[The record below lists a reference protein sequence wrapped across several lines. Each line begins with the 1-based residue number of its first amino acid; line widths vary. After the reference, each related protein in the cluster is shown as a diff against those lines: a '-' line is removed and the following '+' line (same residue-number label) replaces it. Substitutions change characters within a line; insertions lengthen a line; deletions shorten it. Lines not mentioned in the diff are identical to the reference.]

1 MQGLK
6 MHWFYGT
13 SIPMFLAASDS
24 EIDEVLKSI
33 SGGYSARLLNS
44 LCVEGE
50 MLRYSMYD
58 SGRLRY
64 VTDEESKPTQNLIK
78 YVDFCDAYSKYMKA
92 LEKGEIQP
100 IAEDSSELDLFKLTP
115 EETGYDTQDLLSSD
129 ETSLFDDGALIEDGM
144 VESDLL
150 EDSIIDDDGVTDDG
164 VLDESAVMGSSLAQA
179 DEISDDFIDD
189 SPLSSDISGD
199 IEESDEMMEQTL
211 AEDGSLL
218 SNKKLLG
225 KLAYDEDFY
234 KDFVSNSY
242 LSILSRIS
250 SWVPEKITATKDIR
264 SSSGNAE
271 ECERLR
277 SIIQNQKNRI
287 DQSGPTSSMSE
298 FAKEKLLML
307 QEELTKYEERL
318 AELEERS
325 INLSKETANFIRSKL
340 SQLPSKLQREYKQ
353 GSTTKIMTDK
363 EFEIL
368 TGLHEICSKDT
379 EGVMYISSLIN
390 RLTSIRDLNVTN
402 SPKFLN
408 MKYSQLSSKETVGQL
423 MLFNKRYHDFIMM
436 HTGSDRIKVIKQG
449 RADCEE
455 LLNSKSHGAD
465 ARSKLRSMFIEDPK
479 ELEGNGRIGKGMKM
493 QLRGQTSIVPA
504 VMMIK
509 EDQELRELLQYNSEE
524 LDEELLTDLLKMLVT
539 STKIVEVT
547 ETVQAFVALYKLWV
561 FIHRQSTGT
570 ILAALGVYEEIS
582 QEELYGIATK
592 FKILGLYNYPVEIF
606 EKCCDIGIAISNTK
620 TSVIKRTARPHL
632 YDNLEMLRRNLA
644 SAEIMYSDEYQRIH
658 F

>member
-50 MLRYSMYD
+50 MLKYSMYD

-64 VTDEESKPTQNLIK
+64 VTDEGSKPTQNLIK
-78 YVDFCDAYSKYMKA
+78 YVDFCDAYSRYMKA
-92 LEKGEIQP
+92 LEKGEVQP
-100 IAEDSSELDLFKLTP
+100 IAEDSSELDLSKLAAEDTS
-115 EETGYDTQDLLSSD
+115 YDAQELLSD
-129 ETSLFDDGALIEDGM
+129 ETSLFDDGDLIEDGM
-144 VESDLL
+144 AGSDLL
-150 EDSIIDDDGVTDDG
+150 EDSIIDES
-164 VLDESAVMGSSLAQA
+164 VLDEGVMGYNLAPA

-189 SPLSSDISGD
+189 SLLSSSISSDILED
-199 IEESDEMMEQTL
+199 SDEAVEQTL

-218 SNKKLLG
+218 SNNKILG

-234 KDFVSNSY
+234 KDFVSNNY

-250 SWVPEKITATKDIR
+250 SWIPEKIIATKDIR

-277 SIIQNQKNRI
+277 AIIQNQKNRI
-287 DQSGPTSSMSE
+287 VQSGSTESMSE

-318 AELEERS
+318 TELEERS

-353 GSTTKIMTDK
+353 GSYTKIMSDK
-363 EFEIL
+363 EFEVL

-379 EGVMYISSLIN
+379 EGIMYISSLIN

-455 LLNSKSHGAD
+455 LLNNKSHGAD
-465 ARSKLRSMFIEDPK
+465 ARSKLRNMFIEDPK

-524 LDEELLTDLLKMLVT
+524 LDEDLLTDLLKMLVT

-547 ETVQAFVALYKLWV
+547 ETVQAFVALYKLWA

-582 QEELYGIATK
+582 QEDLYGIATK

-620 TSVIKRTARPHL
+620 TSIIKRTARPHL

>member
-24 EIDEVLKSI
+24 EIDEILKSI

-44 LCVEGE
+44 LCIEGE
-50 MLRYSMYD
+50 MLKYSMYD

-64 VTDEESKPTQNLIK
+64 VTDEGSKPTQNLIK
-78 YVDFCDAYSKYMKA
+78 YVDFCDAYSRYMKA
-92 LEKGEIQP
+92 LEKGEVQP
-100 IAEDSSELDLFKLTP
+100 IAEDSSELDLSKLAAEDTS
-115 EETGYDTQDLLSSD
+115 YDAQELLSD
-129 ETSLFDDGALIEDGM
+129 ETSLFDDGDFIEDGM
-144 VESDLL
+144 AGSDLL
-150 EDSIIDDDGVTDDG
+150 EDSIIDES
-164 VLDESAVMGSSLAQA
+164 VLDEGVMESNLSPT

-189 SPLSSDISGD
+189 SPLSSSISSDILED
-199 IEESDEMMEQTL
+199 SDEAVEQTL

-218 SNKKLLG
+218 SNNKILG

-234 KDFVSNSY
+234 KDFVSNNY

-250 SWVPEKITATKDIR
+250 SWIPEKITATKDIR

-277 SIIQNQKNRI
+277 AIIQNQKNRI
-287 DQSGPTSSMSE
+287 VQSGSTESMSE

-318 AELEERS
+318 TELEERS

-353 GSTTKIMTDK
+353 GSYTKIMSDK
-363 EFEIL
+363 EFEVL

-379 EGVMYISSLIN
+379 EGIMYISSLIN

-455 LLNSKSHGAD
+455 LLNNKSHGAD
-465 ARSKLRSMFIEDPK
+465 ARSKLRNMFIEDPK

-524 LDEELLTDLLKMLVT
+524 LDEDLLTDLLKMLVT

-582 QEELYGIATK
+582 QEDLYGIATK

-620 TSVIKRTARPHL
+620 TSIIKRTARPHL